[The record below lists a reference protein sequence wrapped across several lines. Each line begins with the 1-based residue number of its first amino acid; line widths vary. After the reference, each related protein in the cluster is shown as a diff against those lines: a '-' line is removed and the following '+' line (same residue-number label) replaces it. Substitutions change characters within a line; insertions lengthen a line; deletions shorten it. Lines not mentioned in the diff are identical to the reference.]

1 MSVSVWGI
9 CPHRTAFFFLILGF
23 FTDIYV
29 GFGSIGKSDSE
40 DGDKDGDKDV
50 DVDVDEDEDPHAGG
64 RK

>member
-1 MSVSVWGI
+1 MWGI
-9 CPHRTAFFFLILGF
+9 CPHRIAFFFLILGF

-40 DGDKDGDKDV
+40 DGDKDV
-50 DVDVDEDEDPHAGG
+50 DVDVEVDEDPHAGG